1 MALIT
6 LRNIELSFG
15 LKPLLDKA
23 CLSIDSNQ
31 RIALIGRNG
40 AGKSSFLKL
49 MQGSILPDSGE
60 IVREQGVKIFTL
72 EQEVPQDTV
81 GSVFDIVLSGLGD
94 AGRYLSEYD
103 KLSQSLDMNETVL
116 DKMSDIQHKIDE
128 LDAWGMHSE
137 ASAII
142 SKLEL
147 DPLVEFSSLSGG
159 LKRRVLLAKA
169 LVCKPDL
176 LLLDEPTNHLDIESI
191 GWLEGFL
198 PTYKGAILC
207 ISHDR
212 AFLKK
217 IATSIVEIDRGKL
230 IAFNGDYEAFL
241 KHKEYVLNAEAQQNA
256 LFDKKLAQ
264 EEVWVRQGIKAR
276 RTRNEGRVR
285 ALEKMRQ
292 ERQSRRVKQGT
303 SAIQAFSSERS
314 GKKVLEVENVRFQY
328 EDKIIFK
335 NFSTELWRGDK
346 IALLGPNG
354 CGKSTLLK
362 VMLGK
367 LSTSE
372 GKVSL
377 GTNLEVAYFDQL
389 RGQLDDGLS
398 IQDNVG
404 AGSDFIELNG
414 QKKHILSYLQ
424 DFLFTPERARAPI
437 SALSGGERNRVL
449 LAKILSK
456 PSNVLVLDEPTND
469 LDIETLEVLE
479 EMLVNYQGT
488 IILVSH
494 DRDFIDNIVTSTIV
508 FESDGVVREY
518 VGGYSDWVKQSKALI
533 SKVESTIKSSQS
545 KPEASKGAKKGLSYK
560 EKMRLEELP
569 KVIEEAEEYIGNLTL
584 KMSEADFYKGS
595 KEDISE
601 VNNRLAIKK
610 EELEQLYIEWDSLE
624 ALS

>member
-23 CLSIDSNQ
+23 YLSINSNQ
-31 RIALIGRNG
+31 KIALIGRNG

-60 IVREQGVKIFTL
+60 IIREQGVKIFTL
-72 EQEVPQDTV
+72 EQEVPQETV

-94 AGRYLSEYD
+94 SGKYLSEYD
-103 KLSQSLDMNETVL
+103 KLAQSTDLNETVL
-116 DKMSDIQHKIDE
+116 EKMADIQHKIDE
-128 LDAWGMHSE
+128 LDAWGIHSE

-191 GWLEGFL
+191 GWLEEFL

-230 IAFNGDYEAFL
+230 ISFDGSYESFL

-264 EEVWVRQGIKAR
+264 EEVWIRQGIKAR

-285 ALEKMRQ
+285 ALEKMRSERQ
-292 ERQSRRVKQGT
+292 ERRVRQGT

-314 GKKVLEVENVRFQY
+314 GKKVLEVENIKFQY
-328 EDKIIFK
+328 QDKIIFE

-346 IALLGPNG
+346 VALLGPNG

-367 LSTSE
+367 LSAISGT
-372 GKVSL
+372 VTL
-377 GTNLEVAYFDQL
+377 GTNLEIAYFDQL
-389 RGQLDDGLS
+389 RGQLDDTLS
-398 IQDNVG
+398 VQDNVG

-424 DFLFTPERARAPI
+424 DFLFTPERSRAPI
-437 SALSGGERNRVL
+437 SKLSGGERNRVL

-508 FESDGVVREY
+508 FENDNVVREY
-518 VGGYSDWVKQSKALI
+518 VGGYSDWLKQTKKLAPKSEDNIKAPKSKSEKL
-533 SKVESTIKSSQS
+533 KSN
-545 KPEASKGAKKGLSYK
+545 KNGLSYK
-560 EKMRLEELP
+560 QKMRLEELP
-569 KVIEEAEEYIGNLTL
+569 KIIESAEEHIEELTL
-584 KMSEADFYKGS
+584 KMSNADFYKGS

-601 VNNRLAIKK
+601 ANKVLTIKK
-610 EELEQLYIEWDSLE
+610 EELEQLYTEWNSLE
-624 ALS
+624 ELS